1 MTFGPPWLHVGPL
14 HTAQRRPWTT
24 PGPLPTTNMNPKHI
38 LLPTDLSELSLRPLE
53 HTPELFE
60 GRRVTLL
67 SVVPNFPVMAPSSPF
82 APPVDSPDLGPRME
96 SAREGL
102 KAIAEKFPA
111 NAEVEIA
118 AIAERDSG
126 PAIADWASHNDV
138 DLIVVSTHGRTGFRR
153 LTLGSVAE
161 SVLRH
166 ANVPVLV
173 FPEKRAKS

>member
-1 MTFGPPWLHVGPL
+1 
-14 HTAQRRPWTT
+14 
-24 PGPLPTTNMNPKHI
+24 MNPKHI
-38 LLPTDLSELSLRPLE
+38 LLPTDLSEISLRPLE
-53 HTPELFE
+53 HNPELFE
-60 GRRVTLL
+60 GRQVTLL
-67 SVVPNFPVMAPSSPF
+67 SVVPNFPVLAPASPF

-102 KAIAEKFPA
+102 KAIADRFPA
-111 NAEVEIA
+111 NADVRTE

-126 PAIADWASHNDV
+126 PAIAHWARDNDV

-166 ANVPVLV
+166 STVPVLA
-173 FPEKRAKS
+173 FPEKENQK